1 MATLYE
7 LTDKYQQLL
16 ELESEI
22 DEQTFIDTLQS
33 IDEAIEGKAENLA
46 KVIKEIESTVSVITN
61 EISRLQSKKQALNN
75 RVANLKTY
83 LQGEMEKVNKT
94 KVKGALFTV
103 NIQNNPPSLKVEN
116 ADKIPKSFYIEQEP
130 TLDKKALK
138 EAVKNGE
145 VIEGVALVQT
155 QSVRIR

>member
-33 IDEAIEGKAENLA
+33 IDEAIEDKAENLA

-61 EISRLQSKKQALNN
+61 EIR
-75 RVANLKTY
+75 TY
-83 LQGEMEKVNKT
+83 HS
-94 KVKGALFTV
+94 A
-103 NIQNNPPSLKVEN
+103 
-116 ADKIPKSFYIEQEP
+116 
-130 TLDKKALK
+130 
-138 EAVKNGE
+138 
-145 VIEGVALVQT
+145 
-155 QSVRIR
+155 

>member
-7 LTDKYQQLL
+7 LTDRYQQLL

-33 IDEAIEGKAENLA
+33 IDGAIEDKAENLA
-46 KVIKEIESTVSVITN
+46 KVIKEMEATITTIAN
-61 EISRLQSKKQALNN
+61 EVNRLQSKKQGVAN
-75 RVANLKTY
+75 RVSNLKTY

-94 KVKGALFTV
+94 KIKGELFTV
-103 NIQNNPPSLKVEN
+103 NIQNNPPSLLVN
-116 ADKIPKSFYIEQEP
+116 RTDNIPKDFFIEQEP

-145 VIEGVALVQT
+145 VIEGVALAQT
-155 QSVRIR
+155 RSLRIR

>member
-1 MATLYE
+1 MSTLYE
-7 LTDKYQQLL
+7 LTNQYQQLL

-33 IDEAIEGKAENLA
+33 IDEAIEDKAENLA

-116 ADKIPKSFYIEQEP
+116 TDKIPKGFYIEQEP